1 MQSSCRVGDR
11 HRNNN
16 LGAGP
21 LAGTRIDCQAPSQQR
36 ETLAN
41 AEQPETASVRPWQV
55 QLFRNKT
62 FTLVFHVDNNHI
74 FSLRYVHMSFL
85 DARMLDDIDQKL
97 PHRLKSHDCRIAA

>member
-21 LAGTRIDCQAPSQQR
+21 LAGTGMDCPAPSQQR
-36 ETLAN
+36 EPFAN
-41 AEQPETASVRPWQV
+41 AEQPETASVGPWQV

-62 FTLVFHVDNNHI
+62 FTLVFHVDYNHI
-74 FSLRYVHMSFL
+74 FPLRYVHTSFF
-85 DARMLDDIDQKL
+85 DARMLDHVDQKL
-97 PHRLKSHDCRIAA
+97 PYGLKSHDGRIAA